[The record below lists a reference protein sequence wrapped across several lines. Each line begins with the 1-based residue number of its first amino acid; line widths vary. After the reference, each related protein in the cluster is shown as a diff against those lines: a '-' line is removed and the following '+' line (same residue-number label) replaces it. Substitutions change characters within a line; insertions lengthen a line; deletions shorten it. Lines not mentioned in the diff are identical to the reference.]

1 MISIVAVGGYVDR
14 EIFGFLIARYRIA
27 GYACELAAPSSGHL
41 WDFPDQP
48 SSPPTPCISKFSL
61 SECHNLGVWAHL
73 SFGGRN

>member
-41 WDFPDQP
+41 WGFPRP
-48 SSPPTPCISKFSL
+48 AK
-61 SECHNLGVWAHL
+61 
-73 SFGGRN
+73 